1 MDCWPPKNGE
11 SSTAAQKYSERSSN
25 CDSSNRVIMLQGLD
39 PNSTQGRIKK
49 AFEDN
54 GLKVTVDYQR
64 DETIGYVHLH
74 LPMAK
79 EVVSRI
85 TTSGGLRIGSEYVV
99 LRALEGTE
107 EVMYWSVYAAA
118 NLPTSF
124 RSPGK
129 NKKSSGRIRNKMRN
143 RSHPY
148 SSSYQTMDIDDDVNQ
163 AFEKTLSKLQ
173 KKKNSR
179 LKRTTKGHK
188 KPKKL
193 ISNRTA
199 AKQFHMQLKATINMD
214 ITSMSVVNREDAL
227 TKMCLAEEALNSFLK
242 KEGINND
249 MSRSAIISERSSDYS
264 LQSIQNS
271 QSLTTNSSGMFGIC
285 SPYQHSNYQ
294 QTAFGMEIENET
306 RENVHNQFF
315 IKVANKDETDEVEE
329 KFKSLSVNSLNE
341 FSSEYY
347 HN

>member
-11 SSTAAQKYSERSSN
+11 SSTAAQKYSERSST
-25 CDSSNRVIMLQGLD
+25 CDSSNRVIMIQGLD

-85 TTSGGLRIGSEYVV
+85 TNSGGLRIGSEYVV

-107 EVMYWSVYAAA
+107 EVMYWTVYAAA

-129 NKKSSGRIRNKMRN
+129 NKKSSGRIRKMRT

-148 SSSYQTMDIDDDVNQ
+148 SSSYQTMDIDEETNQ

-173 KKKNSR
+173 KKKNAR
-179 LKRTTKGHK
+179 LKRATKKTK
-188 KPKKL
+188 K
-193 ISNRTA
+193 IINNRTA
-199 AKQFHMQLKATINMD
+199 AKQFHMQLMSAVKHEE
-214 ITSMSVVNREDAL
+214 TS
-227 TKMCLAEEALNSFLK
+227 NSLVK
-242 KEGINND
+242 KERANYN
-249 MSRSAIISERSSDYS
+249 MSHHPMIISERSSDNS
-264 LQSIQNS
+264 LQSIQKT
-271 QSLTTNSSGMFGIC
+271 QSLATNSSEIFGIY
-285 SPYQHSNYQ
+285 SPYQHLNYQ
-294 QTAFGMEIENET
+294 QTTFGMEMGNET
-306 RENVHNQFF
+306 RENVQPYNHQLF
-315 IKVANKDETDEVEE
+315 IKVAKLDETDEVEE
-329 KFKSLSVNSLNE
+329 KFKSLSVNSRNELMNE
-341 FSSEYY
+341 FCGEYY